1 MENIEVFPLHS
12 DDKPTGSRP
21 LLNQVEKIL
30 ENKYSEY
37 PFKHL
42 NLLKESAFKH
52 LSREFLQHYSAGDF
66 VNLLDFIRSE
76 ITAYAADPSDRLK
89 IINPDIEDTQLTS
102 SYTILN
108 LVCPNLPFVI
118 DSIHG
123 NLAREKV
130 EVQTLFYESFDYTY
144 ENDQLTELVPSED
157 EDALLLVHVQLNRL
171 NKDEIR
177 ELERLIQEILTDIRL
192 AVSDFESM
200 IENAEI
206 VSDKL
211 SSYREILPDQEEL
224 LLEAKRLIN
233 YLVDENFV
241 FLGYREYGLECD
253 ENGCELLKTVGQS
266 NLGILQTDRFKDY
279 PDQIP
284 VTKLDYRVQER
295 VTSRM
300 ILTVKKTEVESL
312 VYRREQLDHV
322 TVKNLDS
329 DGEIIGEFQFVG
341 LFTDRVLNEPAV
353 NIPLLRKKFQDMV
366 QREKISRHTSLYRDF
381 YNIFNNMPKHV
392 LFSSSMDE
400 LSDDIHAV
408 IEAYGE
414 TGFKLRARPD
424 AYRQGL
430 TIMIII
436 PRERY
441 SEQVSSQIESELQT
455 EFEPAALDY
464 RVAFGESDFVQLH
477 YYLHTDRRSP
487 KTCSFEELEEKLRTQ
502 IRSWKDR
509 LIELLKNKYEP
520 QQRSLLIEKYGSAFP
535 DEYKALISPHFAL
548 KDIVNVEKLLDGET
562 PSPQIDLLPNEKDEN
577 TSRLIFYSNRHIKL
591 NEIMPLLSNHG
602 LQIMEQSTFQL
613 KVNGERLYLYLFII
627 EEPPQSPVSFERR
640 RQLLIES
647 IDGVYRGYYRD
658 DIVNELVARRGL
670 APRAV
675 NLFRLYKNYFHQIN
689 PTVKLE
695 SINRTLVKFLHI
707 SELLFRYFEIKFD
720 PDEPDDHRKQELKAQ
735 EKSILKLLENIED
748 RNDDYILRS
757 LLNLI
762 KSTVR
767 TNYYQENCSK
777 PYISIKIESAKVQ
790 DMPDPRPL
798 YEFYVYSTEMEAI
811 HLRHDKIAR
820 GGIRWSDRRD
830 DYRTEVLDLVKT
842 QKVKNSLI
850 VPGGAKGGFIIK
862 QEHIEDEKSLAEQ
875 ARQKYKNFMRG
886 MLDLTD
892 NLVDEEPV
900 APEDVVCYDDPDPYL
915 VVAADKGT
923 AQFSDL
929 ANSVSQD
936 YGFWLDDAFATG
948 GETGYNHKEQGIT
961 AKGTWVCVERH
972 FQELGKDIEQPFSV
986 AGIGDMSGDV
996 FGNGMLLSDK
1006 IRLLGSFNHRFIFLD
1021 PGPDPDTSFE
1031 ERKRLYAEEADWDK
1045 YDKSLIS
1052 DGGGVF
1058 RRDVRTID
1066 LPEKSRQMLNI
1077 ETDEPTPEEV
1087 IKALLKLDVDLLFNG
1102 GIGTYIK
1109 ASGEAHSDAGDP
1121 TNDNCRVDADQVNA
1135 DVIGE
1140 GGNLG
1145 ITQRGRIELA
1155 RNGIRLNTDA
1165 IDNSGGV
1172 DMSDHEVNIKI
1183 LLQESIRR
1191 NELDPAQRV
1200 DVLKSLDELLVDF
1213 VTANNYSQSGAISL
1227 ETHNSELRLDD
1238 YRHLLK
1244 QLERDVK
1251 LDREVED
1258 LPYESEMLERLQA
1271 GRGMVRPEIAVM
1283 LSYAKMALRQHLSA
1297 EDWSEDWLIKP
1308 FLHSY
1313 FPDKLVE
1320 EFPQGMN
1327 NHPLKKEI
1335 ALTELVNHLVDT
1347 CGLTFFFRLSE
1358 ETGAEIT
1365 ELTRWFLVSERLTG
1379 ASHLF
1384 STLSQLEEE
1393 LEAEIFYQ
1401 TWWKILVRLDTVAG
1415 WLHNSFHRHY
1425 SPAEFEQMAAPQL
1438 EKQRRKIHSQLS
1450 GSRLQRINEKKER
1463 WKKLGADETFVT
1475 TLADLYYLIPDLDVI
1490 FLANQEEKPVDEI
1503 AQFYFELGSL
1513 LNIDW
1518 ILGRLIHQR
1527 SHDHWEE
1534 MAISSLTR
1542 EINFIHRDIA
1552 RTLLENSTSIEDFHS
1567 ENENPI
1573 SCLNS
1578 IQEDLENTRE
1588 FNFAG
1593 YQFYVQR
1600 LRQLK

>member
-12 DDKPTGSRP
+12 DDKPSSSQPFLKQT
-21 LLNQVEKIL
+21 EKIL
-30 ENKYSEY
+30 EDKYSSQRLEQ
-37 PFKHL
+37 L

-52 LSREFLQHYSAGDF
+52 LPGEFFEHYTAGDF
-66 VNLLDFIRSE
+66 VDLLNFIRSE
-76 ITAYAADPSDRLK
+76 INAYSESSTDRIN
-89 IINPDIEDTQLTS
+89 IINPEPGEHTWAS
-102 SYTILN
+102 PFSILN

-118 DSIHG
+118 DSIHE
-123 NLAREKV
+123 NLGREEV
-130 EVQTLFYESFDYTY
+130 EIQSLFYAGFDYNY
-144 ENDQLTELVPSED
+144 SDGQLTELSPSED
-157 EDALLLVHVQLNRL
+157 DDALLLVHVQLNRL
-171 NKDEIR
+171 NEDEAR
-177 ELERLIQEILTDIRL
+177 QLENLIEEILADIRL
-192 AVSDFESM
+192 AVSDFEPM
-200 IENAEI
+200 IEQAEK
-206 VSDKL
+206 VTEQL
-211 SSYREILPDQEEL
+211 SSYQQILPDQEEL
-224 LLEAKRLIN
+224 LLEAKRFLN

-253 ENGCELLKTVGQS
+253 ENGCELLNTVNDS

-279 PDQIP
+279 PDQIS
-284 VTKLDYRVQER
+284 VTELDYRLQER

-300 ILTVKKTEVESL
+300 ILTVKKTEVESR

-366 QREKISRHTSLYRDF
+366 EREGITRHTHLYRDF

-392 LFSSSMDE
+392 LFSSSLE
-400 LSDDIHAV
+400 KLSEDIQAV
-408 IEAYGE
+408 VEAYGE

-430 TIMIII
+430 TVMIII

-441 SEQVSSQIESELQT
+441 SEQVSAQIKTELQT
-455 EFEPAALDY
+455 EFEPDGLDY

-487 KTCSFEELEEKLRTQ
+487 KTCSFEELEERMRTQ
-502 IRSWKDR
+502 IRSWQDR
-509 LIELLKNKYEP
+509 LIELLKEKHKP
-520 QQRSLLIEKYGSAFP
+520 QRASELIEKYVSCFP
-535 DEYKALISPHFAL
+535 DDYKASISPQFAV
-548 KDIVNVEKLLDGET
+548 KDIANIEKLLDDDTE
-562 PSPQIDLLPNEKDEN
+562 SPQIDLLPDAREEN
-577 TSRLIFYSNRHIKL
+577 QSRLIFYSEKHIKL

-613 KVNGERLYLYLFII
+613 QVNSRRVYLHLFMI
-627 EEPPQSPVSFERR
+627 EEPEKSAATFQ
-640 RQLLIES
+640 RQRELLIES

-670 APRAV
+670 TPRSV

-695 SINRTLVKFLHI
+695 SINRTLVRFLRI
-707 SELLFRYFEIKFD
+707 SELLFRYFEIKFA
-720 PDEPDDHRKQELKAQ
+720 PDEPDNNREKELASQEEA
-735 EKSILKLLENIED
+735 ILKRLENIED

-777 PYISIKIESAKVQ
+777 PYISIKIESAEVQ

-862 QEHIEDEKSLAEQ
+862 QEHLEGEMSMADQ

-900 APEDVVCYDDPDPYL
+900 APKDVVCYDEPDPYL

-929 ANSVSQD
+929 ANSVSRNYD
-936 YGFWLDDAFATG
+936 FWLDDAFATG

-972 FQELGKDIEQPFSV
+972 FRELDKDISQPFSV
-986 AGIGDMSGDV
+986 VGIGDMSGDV
-996 FGNGMLLSDK
+996 FGNGMLLSDR

-1021 PGPDPDTSFE
+1021 PDPDPDNSFE
-1031 ERKRLYAEEADWDK
+1031 ERKRLYDSEADWDE

-1066 LPEKSRQMLNI
+1066 LPEKSRQMLDIDN
-1077 ETDEPTPEEV
+1077 EEPTPEEV
-1087 IKALLKLDVDLLFNG
+1087 IKALLQLDVDLLFNG

-1109 ASGEAHSDAGDP
+1109 SSGEAHSDAGDP
-1121 TNDNCRVDADQVNA
+1121 ANDACRVDADQVQA

-1145 ITQRGRIELA
+1145 ITQQGRIELA
-1155 RNGIRLNTDA
+1155 RNDVRLNTDA

-1191 NELDPAQRV
+1191 NELDPDDRI

-1244 QLERDVK
+1244 QLEDDVG

-1271 GRGMVRPEIAVM
+1271 GQGMVRPEIAVI
-1283 LSYAKMALRQHLSA
+1283 LSYAKMALRQHLAA
-1297 EDWSEDWLIKP
+1297 EDWSESWLIKP
-1308 FLHSY
+1308 FLHRY

-1320 EFPQGMN
+1320 EFSQGMN

-1365 ELTRWFLVSERLTG
+1365 ELTRWFLVGERLTG
-1379 ASHLF
+1379 TQHLF
-1384 STLSQLEEE
+1384 STLSQLEDE

-1401 TWWKILVRLDTVAG
+1401 TWRKILVRIGTVSS
-1415 WLHNSFHRHY
+1415 WLYNSFNRHY
-1425 SPAEFEQMAAPQL
+1425 SPPEFERIAAPRL
-1438 EKQRRKIHSQLS
+1438 EKQRQKVHAELS
-1450 GSRLQRINEKKER
+1450 GSRLERINKKKER
-1463 WKKLGADETFVT
+1463 WEDVGADETFVNS
-1475 TLADLYYLIPDLDVI
+1475 LVDLYYLIPDLDII
-1490 FLANQEEKPVDEI
+1490 FLADQAGKPVGET
-1503 AQFYFELGSL
+1503 AKFYFELGSL

-1542 EINFIHRDIA
+1542 ELNFIHRDIA
-1552 RTLLENSTSIEDFHS
+1552 RKLVENSTTVDDFHS
-1567 ENENPI
+1567 ENKNPI
-1573 SCLNS
+1573 VRLNS
-1578 IQEDLENTRE
+1578 IQQDLENTRE
-1588 FNFAG
+1588 FNFSG